1 MSKKIN
7 ALDRRGQLQVMY
19 SDEDRGVFLGYNQS
33 FDEIFLEYGNKI
45 YTLAGAD
52 VDLSKQYNAKG
63 VCDLYDS
70 IAGGEI
76 DPLATYTSTDPMI
89 RQKEYDRRH
98 GLMNK
103 TIRVER
109 ALNQQFIDKCEK
121 LGISQQDALNDII
134 RDFVTTY

>member
-1 MSKKIN
+1 MSKEIN

-33 FDEIFLEYGNKI
+33 FDEIFLEYGNKT

-52 VDLSKQYNAKG
+52 VDLSKQYNAKD
-63 VCDLYDS
+63 VCDLYDN
-70 IAGGEI
+70 ITGG
-76 DPLATYTSTDPMI
+76 TDPMI

-121 LGISQQDALNDII
+121 LDVSQQDKINDLI
-134 RDFVTTY
+134 RDFVEND